1 MLYSRIFYFFSQH
14 IKLNELGRKNNRQF
28 HFGIKNKFSSVHTN
42 MIILSREVKEKR
54 NINSNMTQMDYNSKN
69 ATKNN
74 WLS

>member
-1 MLYSRIFYFFSQH
+1 
-14 IKLNELGRKNNRQF
+14 
-28 HFGIKNKFSSVHTN
+28 